1 MVSQSV
7 DLVILRHGEAEP
19 YINSDAERELT
30 SRGREETRAQIALLA
45 EQGFQPEEIIHSPFT
60 RTTQTAGV
68 CHEFFPD
75 AKLRAHSGLMHSA
88 QPEMVPLIWGES
100 NSVLLASHMPLV
112 ARLLLYLCPTANVYG
127 FNVSGYARVE
137 VNRESLESVLIH
149 DATGGYRGSL

>member
-1 MVSQSV
+1 MNQSV

-19 YINSDAERELT
+19 YINSDAERALT
-30 SRGREETRAQIALLA
+30 DRGREETSAQIAILA
-45 EQGFQPEEIIHSPFT
+45 EQGFLPEEIIHSPFI
-60 RTTQTAGV
+60 RTTQTARI
-68 CHEFFPD
+68 CHDFFPD

-88 QPEMVPLIWGES
+88 QPEMVPSIWGEC

-127 FNVSGYARVE
+127 FNVSGFARVE
-137 VNRESLESVLIH
+137 VHRETLESVITL